1 MSENRED
8 IINELQELHAKHL
21 MQKKQPESSYTM
33 DNALTEKILGHVY
46 AVAAEEKQ
54 QEATTIDLRS
64 AMKRQRS
71 GSGRILLRMAA
82 AIAALVIMTI
92 TGYRMVSNNN
102 VHTDDCQGKDLLT
115 CLTRQ
120 TSSEDIYDYLL
131 HEPIGTDDALM
142 YEHLE
147 SQYDTEYIPIDI
159 Q

>member
-1 MSENRED
+1 MLENRKD
-8 IINELQELHAKHL
+8 IINELQELHAERL
-21 MQKKQPESSYTM
+21 MQKKQQESSYTM
-33 DNALTEKILGHVY
+33 DDALTEKILGQVY
-46 AVAAEEKQ
+46 AVAAEDKQ

-71 GSGRILLRMAA
+71 GSGRVLLRMAA

-92 TGYRMVSNNN
+92 TGYRIMSNYNIQA
-102 VHTDDCQGKDLLT
+102 DDCQGKDLLT
-115 CLTRQ
+115 CLTQQ
-120 TSSEDIYDYLL
+120 TSSDDIYDYLL